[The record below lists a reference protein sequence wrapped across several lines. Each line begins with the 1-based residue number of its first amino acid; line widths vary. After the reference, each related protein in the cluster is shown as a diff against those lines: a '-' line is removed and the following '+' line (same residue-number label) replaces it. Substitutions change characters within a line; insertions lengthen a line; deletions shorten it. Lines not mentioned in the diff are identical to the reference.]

1 MAIDNNIYTGLPE
14 YSIIFRLLLDIS
26 LVLLFFIILFI
37 LDSSGHTD
45 IPATPAV
52 APPVAPA
59 VAPLFIIV
67 FNPESFTQLGVFE
80 SA

>member
-14 YSIIFRLLLDIS
+14 YSIIFRLLLDIP

-52 APPVAPA
+52 APPVAP
-59 VAPLFIIV
+59 LFIIV

>member
-45 IPATPAV
+45 IPATP
-52 APPVAPA
+52 P

>member
-52 APPVAPA
+52 AP
-59 VAPLFIIV
+59 LFIIV